1 MLKKRYVIPFIGLIS
16 FIILLF
22 SMYHLMN
29 SRTFQLFGGLTSNVE
44 TSQKAVALT
53 FDDGPAGNTDEILA
67 ILDKYHAKGTFFL
80 IGNELENHAKEG
92 QMIAEAGH
100 QIGNHTYSH
109 SRMIFKSPSFIK
121 EEIEKTNNL
130 IRLAGYEGEIDF
142 RPPNGKK
149 LALLP
154 YYLNKRQMDT
164 ITWDIEPDTYYSS
177 ISDKVSYVTEKTE
190 PGSIILLH
198 PMYDK
203 TGKEL
208 KALEEIIKSLAE
220 EGYKFVTVNEIQ
232 KY

>member
-1 MLKKRYVIPFIGLIS
+1 MLKKRYVIPFIGLTS

-53 FDDGPAGNTDEILA
+53 FDDGPAGNTDEISA

-80 IGNELENHAKEG
+80 IGDELENHTEEG

-177 ISDKVSYVTEKTE
+177 ISDKVRYVTEKTE

-203 TGKEL
+203 L
-208 KALEEIIKSLAE
+208 KKVMNSLR
-220 EGYKFVTVNEIQ
+220 
-232 KY
+232 